1 MGSTM
6 LQLVQQV
13 TNELGVP
20 TPTYVTGNT
29 SQDVIQINALMNAVG
44 YELLRKADW
53 QQLVKQNI
61 FTTVYTQSNGYT
73 TPTSLTN
80 NTIYGL
86 DSSVAALDSKYQ
98 VVGTG
103 VGNATYVS
111 SVVSAGGGLYN
122 VVVSQPLTSA
132 TSSEPV
138 TPTPA
143 LTSQFYYNFYGA
155 EYLCQYGTGGL
166 SGIAVGQYVIG
177 DYIAEGTTVLSYG
190 YDELNEFWYVQLS
203 QPVTDITVSG
213 PYSVSFYNSLPVAA
227 TYGTFYFQK
236 VKYPMPSD
244 YDATIPRTHWDKS
257 KRWEMLGPEDAQQWE
272 WLLSGYISTGPRI
285 RWRIFQGMFQI
296 WPGTSTNELL
306 GFEYRSKAWAESA
319 DGDAKNSFTAD
330 TDTCIYPDRLVV
342 LGTKLKYFEAKGF
355 DTTAM
360 YRDYLSELETCI
372 AQNTSAANLSF
383 APRPGTV
390 LIGYDNIPDSG
401 YGN

>member
-6 LQLVQQV
+6 LQLVQQA
-13 TNELGVP
+13 TSELGVP
-20 TPTYVTGNT
+20 VPTYVVGNT
-29 SQDVIQINALMNAVG
+29 NQDVIQINALMNAVG

-61 FTTVYTQSNGYT
+61 FTTTYAQSNGIT
-73 TPTSLTN
+73 NTSSPY
-80 NTIYGL
+80 TIYGL
-86 DSSVAALDSKYQ
+86 DSSVASVDTNYQ

-103 VGNATYVS
+103 ISNATYVTAITAAS
-111 SVVSAGGGLYN
+111 SGYMVTLNQPITQNSGSVTAITSVLFTNTNTQLYDYSFGSYPSTFFNVGDYIYSSGAGGGIVLPGT
-122 VVVSQPLTSA
+122 VITSI
-132 TSSEPV
+132 E
-138 TPTPA
+138 
-143 LTSQFYYNFYGA
+143 YYNDGGGDFYI
-155 EYLCQYGTGGL
+155 YY
-166 SGIAVGQYVIG
+166 
-177 DYIAEGTTVLSYG
+177 
-190 YDELNEFWYVQLS
+190 NLS
-203 QPVTDITVSG
+203 QPIQNYVYD
-213 PYSVSFYNSLPVAA
+213 NPVGIIYQQTPA
-227 TYGTFYFQK
+227 TFSFQK
-236 VKYPMPSD
+236 VKYAMPSD

-285 RWRIFQGMFQI
+285 RWRIFQGKFQI

-306 GFEYRSKAWAESA
+306 GFEYRSKGWAESA
-319 DGDAKNSFTAD
+319 EGTVKNSFTAD
-330 TDTCIYPDRLVV
+330 TDTCIYPDRLMV

-360 YRDYLSELETCI
+360 YRDYLTELETCI